1 MNTMDYQ
8 QQQQDKDEERKE
20 PMPIGSMGG
29 KTRMQKKR
37 MEKRMGKMNKTMKM
51 YHGPGTCCDSTF
63 DGIIC
68 WHKRMFEELG
78 WMVLAKERGMS
89 DKVMVYKNS
98 IARLKMAIEQKLAD
112 TRDKDRK
119 DDLKV
124 LLHNVCV
131 LMDHANHDF

>member
-1 MNTMDYQ
+1 MFYKTQPEAAAYMRTDTT
-8 QQQQDKDEERKE
+8 
-20 PMPIGSMGG
+20 PTTMGG
-29 KTRMQKKR
+29 K
-37 MEKRMGKMNKTMKM
+37 GKPMKM

-131 LMDHANHDF
+131 LMDHVNHDF

>member
-1 MNTMDYQ
+1 MDYQ
-8 QQQQDKDEERKE
+8 QQEKKERKE
-20 PMPIGSMGG
+20 PMPATMHTPMQSMGG
-29 KTRMQKKR
+29 KTRMRSKR
-37 MEKRMGKMNKTMKM
+37 MNKMNKGKSMKM